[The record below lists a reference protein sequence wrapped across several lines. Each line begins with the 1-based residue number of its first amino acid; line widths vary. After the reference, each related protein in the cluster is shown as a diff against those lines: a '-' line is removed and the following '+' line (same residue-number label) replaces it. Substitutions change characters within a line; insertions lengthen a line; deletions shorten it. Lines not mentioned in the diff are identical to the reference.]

1 VEGSEEPVAETV
13 GDPEPEEE
21 DVPEFVVDEEDVVL
35 ADDVPVRLWVAVAE
49 FVVDTV
55 AVCVEVVVPEVVA
68 VTVAVLVVVTEAV
81 PECVA
86 DMEAVSL
93 CEGVPVRLT
102 VEDPVLVL
110 ETEVDA
116 VGVEAADAEVVADVV
131 FVAEC
136 VSGPRVSVAVE
147 VCDAETETERLEIG
161 VADHVLDAVAVADA
175 TAEVVPETVEV
186 LETVIERDPV
196 GEIVLLL
203 EVEIERD
210 PVVLTVCERVP
221 LGEGEDDPDPVA
233 FGEGVPEI
241 VGFVVVE
248 PDAEMEDDR
257 EDVLDAV
264 FVGDPDD
271 VLEPE
276 PVAETDRVTV
286 PEAV

>member
-1 VEGSEEPVAETV
+1 
-13 GDPEPEEE
+13 
-21 DVPEFVVDEEDVVL
+21 
-35 ADDVPVRLWVAVAE
+35 
-49 FVVDTV
+49 
-55 AVCVEVVVPEVVA
+55 
-68 VTVAVLVVVTEAV
+68 
-81 PECVA
+81 
-86 DMEAVSL
+86 M
-93 CEGVPVRLT
+93 
-102 VEDPVLVL
+102 
-110 ETEVDA
+110 
-116 VGVEAADAEVVADVV
+116 VADVV

-147 VCDAETETERLEIG
+147 VCDAETETERLEVG

-175 TAEVVPETVEV
+175 AAEVVPETVEV
-186 LETVIERDPV
+186 LETEMDRVPVGERVVVLEVEMERDP
-196 GEIVLLL
+196 
-203 EVEIERD
+203 D
-210 PVVLTVCERVP
+210 ALTVCERVP
-221 LGEGEDDPDPVA
+221 LDEAEDDPDPDT

-276 PVAETDRVTV
+276 PVAETDRVAV